1 MNLRALYLWAMT
13 PALALAAEDFILP
26 DETGLSISAVILQG
40 GIGGLAALVAVKMLL
55 VLYQDKEKNASE
67 FHGRLLQVIE
77 AQISVN
83 KDMIAS
89 NNELIKTM
97 NEVKNLTHEN
107 RTIFLRHIN
116 RELVE

>member
-1 MNLRALYLWAMT
+1 MNPRALYLWAMT
-13 PALALAAEDFILP
+13 PAMAMAAEGVLLP
-26 DETGLSISAVILQG
+26 DEAGLNVSSVILQG

-55 VLYQDKEKNASE
+55 VLYNDKEKNSNE

-83 KDMIAS
+83 KDIISS

-97 NEVKNLTHEN
+97 SEIKALTQEN